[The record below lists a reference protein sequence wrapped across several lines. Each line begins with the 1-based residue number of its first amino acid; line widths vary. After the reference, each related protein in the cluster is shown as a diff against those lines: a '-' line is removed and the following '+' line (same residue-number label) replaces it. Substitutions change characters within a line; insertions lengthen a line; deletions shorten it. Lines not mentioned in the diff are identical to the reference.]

1 MASPAFNTS
10 EVQNFISKPFVISE
24 EKNVEFFAKKKGHFM
39 TVWSLTKVGGFFS
52 SQLVRNGV
60 LDVCYGWL
68 ESTPGKKTKSHKV
81 YLCAANGVL

>member
-1 MASPAFNTS
+1 
-10 EVQNFISKPFVISE
+10 
-24 EKNVEFFAKKKGHFM
+24 M

-68 ESTPGKKTKSHKV
+68 QSTPGKKTKSHKP